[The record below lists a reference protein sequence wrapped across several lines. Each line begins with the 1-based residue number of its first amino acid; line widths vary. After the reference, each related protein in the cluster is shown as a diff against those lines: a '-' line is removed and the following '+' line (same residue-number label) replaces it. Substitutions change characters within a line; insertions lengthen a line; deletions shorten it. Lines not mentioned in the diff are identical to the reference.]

1 MTALWLAALL
11 ALGLGQ
17 LMRPQPALLAAW
29 TVMASAPALSWLLLT
44 LHRKKLSLTLEAPG
58 IGEKGKPFSLTL
70 CLKRDT
76 CLPIARA
83 EVLLELTNTAT
94 GEQTRQKLPLAGK
107 TRFPI
112 CSDYCGCLSCRVVRL
127 RCFEPFGLLPLP
139 PVAGPTWRVVIMPRT
154 FPVEVGQTPSARHD
168 TDSQEYAPE
177 QRGFDRTET
186 WQIREYVPGDT
197 LQQIHWKLSSKHS
210 RLMVREGS
218 LPVDR
223 SLTVFLDLADG
234 SRTPAAAD
242 ALLEAVCS
250 LSQALTEAG
259 LPFRLAWNGETLC
272 DAQVP
277 TAEQLPEALCRLLK
291 ARPDPAAV
299 PGSTIWQQ
307 GAAGRVLY
315 FCSALPP
322 QPWPGSGLSF
332 FLCGEAEEPSVT
344 AFTPEN
350 VSQQLRF
357 F

>member
-1 MTALWLAALL
+1 MTALWLATLL

-17 LMRPQPALLAAW
+17 LLRPHPALLAAW
-29 TVMASAPALSWLLLT
+29 TAMAAAPVLSWLLLT
-44 LHRKKLSLTLEAPG
+44 LCRKKLRLIMEAPG
-58 IGEKGKPFSLTL
+58 IGEKGKPFYLTARL
-70 CLKRDT
+70 ERDIW
-76 CLPIARA
+76 LPIARA

-94 GEQTRQKLPLAGK
+94 GEQTRQTLPLSGK
-107 TRFPI
+107 TELPI
-112 CSDYCGCLSCRVVRL
+112 CSDYCGCISCRVVRL

-139 PVAGPTWRVVIMPRT
+139 PIAGPTRRVVIMPRT
-154 FPVEVGQTPSARHD
+154 FPVEVGQTLSVRRDA
-168 TDSQEYAPE
+168 DSQEYAPE

-223 SLTVFLDLADG
+223 SLTVFLDLADD

-242 ALLEAVCS
+242 ALLEAVS
-250 LSQALTEAG
+250 SVSQALAEAG

-272 DAQVP
+272 DAQIS

-307 GAAGRVLY
+307 ENAGRVLY
-315 FCSALPP
+315 FCSILPP
-322 QPWPGSGLSF
+322 QPWPGMEVDF
-332 FLCGEAEEPSVT
+332 FLCGAAEAPSVT
-344 AFTPEN
+344 TFTPEN

-357 F
+357 L